1 MPDKPVCFI
10 IMPITTP
17 EHMVPS
23 YHNDRDHFQHVLEV
37 LFTPA
42 VEAAGYQMIPP
53 NVDGSEVIQAE
64 IVERLINSD
73 LVLCDISGFNPNVFV
88 ELGMRTALNKPVALV
103 RDSLVEKLP
112 L

>member
-37 LFTPA
+37 LFPPA

-64 IVERLINSD
+64 IAERLIYSD

-103 RDSLVEKLP
+103 RDSLVERLP